1 MKSNALKPN
10 EGKLLIES
18 RLEVNYPSKQNVYGF
33 LKKHIVQ
40 NVQRNTGLVKLHE
53 IRVSFDVNGHH
64 CSIPSDL
71 VQVRAK
77 DVSCPRHCDL
87 PLNRSKMHGCQF
99 RDGIQY
105 VFI

>member
-40 NVQRNTGLVKLHE
+40 NVQIIQGLSNYMRSEFHLMLMAT
-53 IRVSFDVNGHH
+53 IA
-64 CSIPSDL
+64 PSHPIL
-71 VQVRAK
+71 FK
-77 DVSCPRHCDL
+77 
-87 PLNRSKMHGCQF
+87 
-99 RDGIQY
+99 
-105 VFI
+105 